1 MGEGVGLLFSGF
13 LVFTLFMGYLVQAY
27 MFSLPPPPPP
37 TLFVFIVVVS
47 SLFEVTVTY
56 NNLCCLFSGFCHHLQ
71 AKELAC
77 PWRSVQQILLSL
89 THPSKSTETTNQ
101 PNKRSAS
108 WRTALAKK
116 VARKN
121 WKIGRD
127 ILKLTAYHSA
137 IWLGVFSLGL
147 KSTKYGKRLCWAGVI
162 NVPFSPVS
170 VYLCCE
176 CL

>member
-1 MGEGVGLLFSGF
+1 M
-13 LVFTLFMGYLVQAY
+13 
-27 MFSLPPPPPP
+27 
-37 TLFVFIVVVS
+37 
-47 SLFEVTVTY
+47 TY
-56 NNLCCLFSGFCHHLQ
+56 NNQCCLFSGFCHHLQ

-77 PWRSVQQILLSL
+77 PCRSVQQILLLL

-108 WRTALAKK
+108 WRTALVRK

-121 WKIGRD
+121 WKLGRD

-137 IWLGVFSLGL
+137 ISLGVFSLGL

-162 NVPFSPVS
+162 NVPFPPIS

-176 CL
+176 CLWTGNAERFDFFFMCIFFLSFWLKNTHYILYNESCVLPVEGSSLL